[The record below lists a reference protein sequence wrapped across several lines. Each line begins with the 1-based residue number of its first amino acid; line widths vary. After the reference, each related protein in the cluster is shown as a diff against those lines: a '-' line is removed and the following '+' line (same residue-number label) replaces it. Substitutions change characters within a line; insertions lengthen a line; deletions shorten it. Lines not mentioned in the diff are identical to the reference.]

1 VSDHGAG
8 YQVSLFGSPHFQG
21 PEGPFSLSPYQS
33 ALLALV
39 YAEESISRPRISRIL
54 WRRDLDSRTRARIRQ
69 LCHQI
74 QRKAGGVILH
84 SDGDAIETPDTV
96 RSDIRDFRAEIE
108 AGELLLAAQR
118 IAVGFLP
125 ETLPGVEVEFDDWR
139 QRFEHRI
146 RQRLVDT
153 ARTTWEFS
161 AGQGEWEPARD
172 AAEALYLLSPESAEA
187 CERTIEAR
195 ARLGKLRAA
204 EVAYAEYRTL
214 HGATAIPPSLDQLME
229 RVRQIDH
236 EEDNSCDIAH
246 VPFLGRQRAIAEL
259 SSVFGDVKAGKF
271 SFAVISGEAGIGKTR
286 LMSELQRS
294 AALDGVRCLS
304 AHPVELERRIS
315 LNPILDALRAV
326 DLHAHLTALGEP
338 WKSVVGSMLPHGALS
353 IPLDA
358 LPPIEEQGLSR
369 RLLDAFALLFNSLA
383 AECPTLLFIDDLH
396 WADATTISLLRFYQR
411 RWPDSRFGV
420 MSTLRPEA
428 ISERNPVAAYLSDS
442 DHVTHRLPLG
452 ELEEHEGLQLIEL
465 LGRGRIS
472 ADDSAKLLRLAGF
485 HPLYL
490 TELARD
496 LLAERLVLP
505 DSDSP
510 EVQIPISVR
519 HILHARTKGLS
530 DTASAIAQILSAA
543 AKPMHLAGLGGLA
556 GLTLDDTADAV
567 EELRRSRIV
576 ELDRDTAW
584 IAHELFRS
592 ALYAGLSRPRR
603 VLVHR
608 RIADLLLE
616 SSSEEDAGE
625 LATHLEKAGD
635 PGLASTQGWMAG
647 ERALQQGAVAEAAYF
662 FELVTRNEQDH
673 IKRATATARLGSA
686 LFLGRDMARAIPAL
700 ELASQRLRG
709 VGADCEARRVDIR
722 RIEGLAGTG
731 LEALGDLLERLATV
745 REEAREANDWEAVAL
760 ALDVELQLLHR
771 AGNLAGITQVF
782 TELVRVSKRGGPE
795 VSAVCHLGL
804 AMGVLFGDPDAA
816 LWSARHAVEL
826 SRSAP
831 EHRAKALLR
840 LIVVLQIRGRLFLPE
855 EQGLVLEARTVI
867 GQSGDLRMRFGVE
880 NNMAVGLLDA
890 GELDRAETLLDE
902 SANLLGSANV
912 DLARLNQAHNRAELE
927 LARSNFAAARRAFLD
942 AAAHLGPGMPPYAR
956 ATVDAG
962 LGLCALEMGDLTTAR
977 KLEQDMP
984 PVASSWSFD
993 PTILITFHVRLL
1005 ERRREFEEAAML
1017 LLGVS
1022 DDLRGRLESAWL
1034 KLGVLRIQKLL
1045 KWDRFEEAG
1054 TVVGEYLSFAQNN
1067 FLSVRA
1073 RELQLLATQISTR
1086 Y

>member
-1 VSDHGAG
+1 VSDQGAG
-8 YQVSLFGSPHFQG
+8 YQVSLFGGPHF
-21 PEGPFSLSPYQS
+21 EGPAGTFTLSPYQA

-39 YAEESISRPRISRIL
+39 YAEEGISRPRISRIL

-74 QRKAGGVILH
+74 QRKAGGVILR
-84 SDGDAIETPDTV
+84 SDGDALEPLDTV
-96 RSDIRDFRAEIE
+96 RSDVRDFRAEIE

-118 IAVGFLP
+118 LAMGFLP

-146 RQRLVDT
+146 RKGLVAS
-153 ARTTWEFS
+153 ARTAWEFS
-161 AGQGEWEPARD
+161 AGQGEWGPARD
-172 AAEALYLLSPESAEA
+172 AAEALYLLSPRSAEA
-187 CERTIEAR
+187 CEHTIEAR

-214 HGATAIPPSLDQLME
+214 HGAAAVPASLDQLME

-246 VPFLGRQRAIAEL
+246 VPFLGRARAITEL

-286 LMSELQRS
+286 LMAELQRS
-294 AALDGVRCLS
+294 ATLDGVRCLS

-369 RLLDAFALLFNSLA
+369 RLLDAFALLLNSLA
-383 AECPTLLFIDDLH
+383 EECPTLLFIDDLQ

-411 RWPDSRFGV
+411 RWPESRFGV
-420 MSTLRPEA
+420 VSTLRPEA
-428 ISERNPVAAYLSDS
+428 ISERNPVATYLSDS

-452 ELEEHEGLQLIEL
+452 ELEEDEGLQLIEL
-465 LGRGRIS
+465 LGKGRIS
-472 ADDSAKLLRLAGF
+472 ADASAKLIRLAGF

-510 EVQIPISVR
+510 DVQIPISVR
-519 HILHARTKGLS
+519 HILNARTKGLS
-530 DTASAIAQILSAA
+530 DSATAIAQILSAI
-543 AKPMHLAGLGGLA
+543 AKPMHLASLGELA
-556 GLTLDDTADAV
+556 HLTLDATADAV

-584 IAHELFRS
+584 VAHGLFRS
-592 ALYAGLSRPRR
+592 ALYAGLSEPRR

-608 RIADLLLE
+608 QIADMLLE
-616 SSSEEDAGE
+616 GSSEDDAGE

-635 PGLASTQGWMAG
+635 AGMASTQGWLAG
-647 ERALQQGAVAEAAYF
+647 DRALQQGAVAEAAYF

-673 IKRATATARLGSA
+673 VKRATATARFGCA

-700 ELASQRLRG
+700 ELASGRLRG
-709 VGADCEARRVDIR
+709 VGADREARRVDIR

-745 REEAREANDWEAVAL
+745 REEAREADDWEAVAL

-771 AGNLAGITQVF
+771 AGDLDGITQVF
-782 TELVRVSKRGGPE
+782 TELGAVSKRGGPE
-795 VSAVCHLGL
+795 VAAACHLGL
-804 AMGVLFGDPDAA
+804 AMGVLFGDPDES

-840 LIVVLQIRGRLFLPE
+840 LIVVLQIRGRLFVPE
-855 EQGLVLEARTVI
+855 EQALIVEARALV
-867 GQSGDLRMRFGVE
+867 GRSGDIRMRFGIE

-890 GELDRAETLLDE
+890 GELDRAERLLDE

-927 LARSNFAAARRAFLD
+927 LARSDFEAARRAFLD

-956 ATVDAG
+956 STVDAG
-962 LGLCALEMGDLTTAR
+962 LGLCALETGDLSTAR
-977 KLEQDMP
+977 NLEQNMP
-984 PVASSWSFD
+984 LLGSSWTFD

-1005 ERRREFEEAAML
+1005 ERRREFNEAATL
-1017 LLGVS
+1017 LHRVS
-1022 DDLRGRLESAWL
+1022 EDLRGRLDSAWL

-1045 KWDRFEEAG
+1045 KWDRLDEASAA
-1054 TVVGEYLSFAQNN
+1054 VGEYLSFAEDN
-1067 FLSVRA
+1067 FLAVRA
-1073 RELQLLATQISTR
+1073 KELQLLATKISSR